1 MKVDIDNSHPA
12 RWKVNVEVPKEEV
25 DKEFDK
31 QYKKISKSVQ
41 IKGFRPG
48 KVPRSMIERRYGE
61 QVKEVVIESLV
72 EQTLKDV
79 VEEKKIEPLVPPEIE
94 SANIEEGALK
104 YTIIVEV
111 SPQFE
116 LKDYTGIE
124 VALPKIEVTNIE
136 IEEELQKLRRENSKL
151 VEVDRTAAWNDFIEV
166 KIEAKDTGGK
176 LLFKEDRMIFPLRE
190 ETRPKDV
197 IKSLIGSK
205 KGDRRV
211 VKDAFPENHPE
222 PMLRGKDATFDIEV
236 LAIKEA
242 VLPELDDEFAKDV
255 GFESLEKLRESMREH
270 VSVNKEN
277 ERKSKAYSQIADAL
291 IAKHMFELPP
301 ALVEQELNL
310 LSQQA
315 ADRLTRSIGA
325 DAAKDF
331 VEGKREEL
339 RKQAQERVRL
349 NMLLD
354 RIAAAEDVSVSDD
367 EVDAEIER
375 IASQINQPKEKV
387 KGMLQKSGRIE
398 SLKTDMKR
406 NKVMEIILS
415 KAVITEEKGGEAV

>member
-1 MKVDIDNSHPA
+1 MKVDIDTSHPA
-12 RWKVNVEVPKEEV
+12 RWKVNVVVPKEEV

-31 QYKKISKSVQ
+31 QYKKISKSIQ

-48 KVPRSMIERRYGE
+48 KVPRSMLERRYGE
-61 QVKEVVIESLV
+61 QIKEIVIESLV

-79 VEEKKIEPLVPPEIE
+79 IQEKKLEPLVPPEIE
-94 SANIEEGALK
+94 SANIEDGELK
-104 YTIIVEV
+104 YTVIVEV
-111 SPQFE
+111 LPQFE
-116 LKDYTGIE
+116 LKDYSGIE
-124 VALPKIEVTNIE
+124 VALPKVEVTNIDV
-136 IEEELQKLRRENSKL
+136 EEELQKLRRENSKL

-166 KIEAKDTGGK
+166 KLEAKDAGGN

-190 ETRPKDV
+190 ETRPKEV
-197 IKSLIGSK
+197 VKSLIGSK

-211 VKDAFPENHPE
+211 VKDVFSENHPE
-222 PMLRGKDATFDIEV
+222 PMLRGKEATFDIEV

-242 VLPELDDEFAKDV
+242 TLPELDDEFAKDI
-255 GFESLEKLRESMREH
+255 GFENLERLKEAVRKQILQA
-270 VSVNKEN
+270 KEN

-291 IAKHMFELPP
+291 IAKHIFELPP
-301 ALVEQELNL
+301 ALVEQELNS

-315 ADRLTRSIGA
+315 INRLARSIGE
-325 DAAKDF
+325 DAARDF
-331 VEGKREEL
+331 VEGRREEL

-354 RIAAAEDVSVSDD
+354 RIAMAENVSVSDE
-367 EVDAEIER
+367 EVDAEIEK

-398 SLKTDMKR
+398 AMRTDMRR
-406 NKVMEIILS
+406 NKVMEILLS
-415 KAVITEEKGGEAV
+415 KATIIEEKGGETL